1 MKDNVSKVELIL
13 FFENNLGIKLLE
25 EFVFFEDTRIN
36 GMDAE
41 TLMHNFGKVF
51 NVNMTN
57 FRQEYYFST
66 ESNLMNFPKRFFSF
80 WLFKTE
86 SKTFNLEHCIQVI
99 ERGEWFDPE

>member
-25 EFVFFEDTRIN
+25 EFVFFEDTGIN

-41 TLMHNFGKVF
+41 TLMHNFGEVF

-57 FRQEYYFST
+57 FRQE
-66 ESNLMNFPKRFFSF
+66 
-80 WLFKTE
+80 
-86 SKTFNLEHCIQVI
+86 
-99 ERGEWFDPE
+99 